1 MLGGFSFGSYRQTTS
16 FGHSLNESTN
26 SKNPLPFAPSY
37 KHHHAI
43 PSLPLAFLC
52 AFSTFFSL
60 HIVKCPFSNVG
71 LYLCSCASALEVS
84 DNNVEQSTRE
94 CSNSNKTE
102 SNKHSVKYFL
112 SSLLSFIHKF
122 LSLLTDINFSF
133 D

>member
-1 MLGGFSFGSYRQTTS
+1 MLGGFSFGSYIQTTS

-43 PSLPLAFLC
+43 PSLPLAFWC

-71 LYLCSCASALEVS
+71 LYLCSCASALDIS
-84 DNNVEQSTRE
+84 DNNVEQST
-94 CSNSNKTE
+94 SKDGNSSKTDT
-102 SNKHSVKYFL
+102 NKHSVKYFL
-112 SSLLSFIHKF
+112 SSLLSFIYHL
-122 LSLLTDINFSF
+122 LSRLTDVSFSF
-133 D
+133 